1 MGPVSFIDTS
11 VFVAILAKESDHR
24 DLSRAIAGAKQRLS
38 SPIVRLE
45 TSIVLG
51 SRLMVTPREA
61 ERQYEKFL
69 DQADVIETPIDSAV
83 GAAAVACFEKY
94 GKGKHPARLN
104 FADCLS
110 YACAKAAGARLLF
123 KGEGFAKTDV
133 SQSWEASTK
142 PPSR

>member
-1 MGPVSFIDTS
+1 MGAITFIDTS
-11 VFVAILAKESDHR
+11 VFVAILAKEPDR
-24 DLSRAIAGAKQRLS
+24 RKYSRAIAAAEWRFT
-38 SPIVRLE
+38 SPVVRLE
-45 TSIVLG
+45 TCIVLG
-51 SRLMVTPREA
+51 SRLLVSPREA

-69 DQADVIETPIDSAV
+69 DQADVVEAPIDSTL

-123 KGEGFAKTDV
+123 KGEDFAKTDV
-133 SQSWEASTK
+133 ND
-142 PPSR
+142 

>member
-1 MGPVSFIDTS
+1 MGAITFIDTS
-11 VFVAILAKESDHR
+11 VFVAILAKEPDR
-24 DLSRAIAGAKQRLS
+24 RIYSRAIAAAERRLT
-38 SPIVRLE
+38 SPVVRLE
-45 TSIVLG
+45 TCIVLG
-51 SRLMVTPREA
+51 SQLLVSPREA

-69 DQADVIETPIDSAV
+69 DQADVVEAPIDSTI

-123 KGEGFAKTDV
+123 KGQDFAKTDV
-133 SQSWEASTK
+133 NES
-142 PPSR
+142 